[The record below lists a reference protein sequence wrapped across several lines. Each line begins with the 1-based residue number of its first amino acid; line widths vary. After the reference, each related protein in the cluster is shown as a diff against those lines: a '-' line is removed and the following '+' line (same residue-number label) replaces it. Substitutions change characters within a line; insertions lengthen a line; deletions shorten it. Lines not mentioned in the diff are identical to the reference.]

1 MIVAIDGPAASGKST
16 VAKALARKI
25 GAHYLDTGAM
35 YRAVAL
41 AALKRGISLADEHS
55 IARLAHELTIEF
67 VHAAGSPIPTAIL
80 LDGLDVTA
88 AIRTPSVDDAVSAVA
103 RMGEVRAA
111 LVEQQRRIA
120 AQAPSIVLEG
130 RDIGTVVFP
139 DAEVKVFLTA
149 SPAERARRRHAEMTG
164 RGHAVDEGEVLDGLR
179 RRDNADSTREA
190 APLVAADDAIL
201 LDTTGLTIDQVVDSV
216 AALVERVTT

>member
-41 AALKRGISLADEHS
+41 AALTRGISLDDASS
-55 IARLAHELTIEF
+55 IARLADEVIIEF
-67 VHAAGSPIPTAIL
+67 VHAAGSPIPTAVL
-80 LDGLDVTA
+80 LDGKDVTA

-164 RGHAVDEGEVLDGLR
+164 HGHAVEEGEVLDGLQ
-179 RRDNADSTREA
+179 RRDDADSTREA

>member
-16 VAKALARKI
+16 VAKALARRI

-41 AALKRGISLADEHS
+41 AALRRGISLDDQLS
-55 IARLAHELTIEF
+55 IAHLANELTIEF
-67 VHAAGSPIPTAIL
+67 VHAGDSPIPTAVL
-80 LDGLDVTA
+80 LDGDDVTS
-88 AIRTPSVDDAVSAVA
+88 AIRTPEVDEAVSAVA
-103 RMGEVRAA
+103 RMGEVRVA
-111 LVEQQRRIA
+111 LVEQQRRVA

-139 DAEVKVFLTA
+139 DAELKVFLTA

-164 RGHAVDEGEVLDGLR
+164 RGHAVEEGEVLEGLQ
-179 RRDNADSTREA
+179 RRDDADSTREA
-190 APLVAADDAIL
+190 APLLAAGDAIL

>member
-1 MIVAIDGPAASGKST
+1 MIIAIDGPAASGKST
-16 VAKALARKI
+16 VAKALARRI

-41 AALKRGISLADEHS
+41 AALRRGISLDDQPS
-55 IARLAHELTIEF
+55 IAHLANELTIEF
-67 VHAAGSPIPTAIL
+67 VHAGDSPIPTAVL
-80 LDGLDVTA
+80 LDGEDVTS
-88 AIRTPSVDDAVSAVA
+88 AIRTPEVDEAVSAVA
-103 RMGEVRAA
+103 RMGEVRVA
-111 LVEQQRRIA
+111 LVEQQRRVA

-164 RGHAVDEGEVLDGLR
+164 RGHAVEEGAVLDGLQ
-179 RRDNADSTREA
+179 RRDDADSTREA
-190 APLVAADDAIL
+190 APLVAAGDAIL